1 MLDIVEI
8 VLKVILVI
16 TSLFQIVLILMHKG
30 QGGGVSE
37 MFGGAMHATVGGSS
51 VAERNLN
58 RITIGVALV
67 WLASVVGIGL
77 LVRFVS

>member
-1 MLDIVEI
+1 MEI
-8 VLKVILVI
+8 LATVLKVLLVI
-16 TSLFQIVLILMHKG
+16 TSLFQVVLILMHKG

-51 VAERNLN
+51 VAEKNLN

-67 WLASVVGIGL
+67 WLACIVGIGL
-77 LVRFVS
+77 LVRFAS